1 LTEALSRWVVRLML
15 LFPEVEWVQ
24 AHGGSFTPPC
34 TYGGR
39 GTGLSS
45 LHAIYLE
52 SSGANAA

>member
-1 LTEALSRWVVRLML
+1 